1 MNIEELFRNLSYGE
15 LSNLALS
22 CEGSGTIVESARPK
36 IVMYANDALTRLHT
50 RFPLRTKDVLIEMYA
65 HITNYHLL
73 PRFAR
78 STSPQ
83 VEKYPYILDLPL
95 EPFVDEVI
103 QIESVFDTYG
113 CNLPLN
119 DEGNCHSVFTPQ
131 AKVLQVPHPVA
142 VAGAALNVVYRT
154 KHDNLEHEKLNQ
166 PIFLPET
173 LHSAFTA
180 YIAYKV
186 YSHMNTVE
194 ATNKAQEHLAF
205 YESVCNEVTEN
216 DAVNSSISTTNQ
228 RFEER
233 GWI

>member
-1 MNIEELFRNLSYGE
+1 MNIEDLFRNLSYGE

-22 CEGSGTIVESARPK
+22 VEGSGTIVESARPK
-36 IVMYANDALTRLHT
+36 IVTYANDALTRLHT

-119 DEGNCHSVFTPQ
+119 DGGNCHSVFTP
-131 AKVLQVPHPVA
+131 
-142 VAGAALNVVYRT
+142 
-154 KHDNLEHEKLNQ
+154 
-166 PIFLPET
+166 
-173 LHSAFTA
+173 
-180 YIAYKV
+180 
-186 YSHMNTVE
+186 
-194 ATNKAQEHLAF
+194 AT
-205 YESVCNEVTEN
+205 
-216 DAVNSSISTTNQ
+216 
-228 RFEER
+228 
-233 GWI
+233 G

>member
-1 MNIEELFRNLSYGE
+1 MNIEDLFRNLSYGE

-22 CEGSGTIVESARPK
+22 GEGSGNIVESARPK
-36 IVMYANDALTRLHT
+36 IIMYANDALTRLHT
-50 RFPLRTKDVLIEMYA
+50 RFPLRTKDVLVEMYA

-73 PRFAR
+73 PRYAR
-78 STSPQ
+78 NTSPQ
-83 VEKYPYILDLPL
+83 VEKYAYILDLPL
-95 EPFVDEVI
+95 EPFIDEVI
-103 QIESVFDTYG
+103 QIESVFDTHG
-113 CNLPLN
+113 CSIPLN
-119 DEGNCHSVFTPQ
+119 DDGNPRSVFTPQ
-131 AKVLQVPHPVA
+131 SKVLQVPHP

-154 KHDNLEHEKLNQ
+154 KHDNLEHEKLDQ

-205 YESVCNEVTEN
+205 YESVCGEVNQHDTLN
-216 DAVNSSISTTNQ
+216 GSVSTTNQ